1 MHILWLSPEG
11 DRNPNVHGAASVKS
25 LVSADIVQQ
34 IRIQSL
40 IMRLFDGTATQL
52 NGIYDQKVDWFGLGA
67 NYYIRG
73 QNLKLTFE
81 YSYTNFDNNT
91 ATSVSSNKDFS
102 TFISQLQLIF

>member
-40 IMRLFDGTATQL
+40 IMRLFDGTATS
-52 NGIYDQKVDWFGLGA
+52 F
-67 NYYIRG
+67 R
-73 QNLKLTFE
+73 
-81 YSYTNFDNNT
+81 YSE
-91 ATSVSSNKDFS
+91 
-102 TFISQLQLIF
+102 